1 MSIEKKNARAAK
13 KAAREARQGKRV
25 VTYVI
30 GALIILFVLIFVGA
44 MLFSF

>member
-1 MSIEKKNARAAK
+1 MSIEKKKARAAK
-13 KAAREARQGKRV
+13 KAAREAKQGKRI

-30 GALIILFVLIFVGA
+30 GALIILFVILFVGA

>member
-25 VTYVI
+25 VTYVLTVTI
-30 GALIILFVLIFVGA
+30 R
-44 MLFSF
+44 MQ